1 MKITNET
8 KVGALTTIAITL
20 LIVGFNFLKGKSLFK
35 SGNFIYAKYADTK
48 GLMIS
53 NPVVING
60 LQVGSVYELQEKDKN
75 IDTIIVA
82 IKLNKELN
90 IPANSVASINTN
102 PLSSSSIVIEMGD
115 SKQLLARN
123 DTVPT
128 LDSPGVLGNLTQRIN
143 PVFDQVKLTLS
154 TLDSVMRNINTIFD
168 PYTKNNMQDVVAN
181 ANKTMAYLVNSSAQL
196 NALLNAQ
203 TGDLA
208 KSLKNVNTFTKTLSD
223 NNGKVDHM
231 LGNIETAT
239 GNFAKADIDG
249 TVNQLR
255 STVERLNVAVS
266 KMDSKEGS
274 LGLLLNDRQLY
285 SNLERTTRSLNTLMD
300 DIRINPKRYVSISI
314 FGGKSKGQPLTSPI
328 TVADTTVMQQQ

>member
-223 NNGKVDHM
+223 NNGKVDQM